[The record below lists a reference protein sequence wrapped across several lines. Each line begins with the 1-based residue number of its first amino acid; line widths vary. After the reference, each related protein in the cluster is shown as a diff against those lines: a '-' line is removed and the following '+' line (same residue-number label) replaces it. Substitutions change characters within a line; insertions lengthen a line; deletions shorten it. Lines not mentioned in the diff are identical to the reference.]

1 MGDHRYEY
9 HTFQFAGY
17 SNKVCRR
24 ERKGYVRMCL
34 YSIVFVSLI
43 IFA

>member
-9 HTFQFAGY
+9 HTFQFAVA
-17 SNKVCRR
+17 SNKVRRR

-34 YSIVFVSLI
+34 YSIVLVSLI

>member
-9 HTFQFAGY
+9 HTFRFAGY
-17 SNKVCRR
+17 SSKACRW

-34 YSIVFVSLI
+34 YSIVFVSLT